1 MEIQVLTESAGK
13 RETLPDV
20 VNRIFSICK
29 NDPHFRL
36 KSEMES
42 VEYKLQTLKKKIAKQ
57 ERLLAKSSELTETV
71 KRRIALIQQEN
82 ETKQTELLETL
93 GSEL

>member
-1 MEIQVLTESAGK
+1 MEIQVLTESENRK
-13 RETLPDV
+13 ETLSQV
-20 VNRIFSICK
+20 INRIFSVCK
-29 NDPHFRL
+29 ADPHFKL

-42 VEYKLQTLKKKIAKQ
+42 LDGQLNSIKSKIAKQ
-57 ERLLAKSSELTETV
+57 ESLLSKSHGLTENV

-82 ETKQTELLETL
+82 EERQIELLETL

>member
-1 MEIQVLTESAGK
+1 MEIEVLTESQNK
-13 RETLPDV
+13 KEMLPQV

-29 NDPHFRL
+29 QDPHFKL
-36 KSEMES
+36 KSEMKGIE
-42 VEYKLQTLKKKIAKQ
+42 EKLNTLKNKIAKQ
-57 ERLLAKSSELTETV
+57 ETLLEKSGNITESV

-82 ETKQTELLETL
+82 ESRQIELLETL